1 MENKQ
6 LLNTKFAGFLMTY
19 ERADILEKTIEKILS
34 QSIAPEKLL
43 IVDNSESNATELM
56 IKRLGNPILM
66 YHKVG
71 NNSGPAGAAKIGLEV
86 LSKEGFDWIYWGDD
100 DDAPIFDNTFKIL
113 VSMALSNEKCGCV
126 GVVGQ
131 YFNRFTGFVKRVP
144 NELLQSEGILKVD
157 TIAGGMSKIVSGEMI
172 RTQQIFPDEKLF
184 FGMEE
189 LDFDLK
195 IKKAGY
201 SLLVDRPFYYKHRQ
215 KWNRIEF
222 PNKSLQAKSENALVR
237 EYYSIRNGL
246 YIYKKNGLVGAC
258 IIFFLYYATKQIF
271 SFKFGISQGKNRLKN
286 FLKAISDLF
295 SSKMGRYITSN
306 KK

>member
-1 MENKQ
+1 MVNKK
-6 LLNTKFAGFLMTY
+6 LSNTKFAGFLMTY
-19 ERADILEKTIEKILS
+19 ERADILEQTIEKILS

-56 IKRLGNPILM
+56 IKRLGNPVLV

-71 NNSGPAGAAKIGLEV
+71 KNSGPAGAAKVGLEL

-100 DDAPIFDNTFKIL
+100 DDAPIFEDTFKIL
-113 VSMALSNEKCGCV
+113 LHTALSDEKCGCV

-144 NELLQSEGILKVD
+144 NELLQLEGVLEVD
-157 TIAGGMSKIVSGEMI
+157 TIAGGMSKIVNGEMI
-172 RTQQIFPDEKLF
+172 RECQIFPDEKLF

-195 IKKAGY
+195 IKKVGY
-201 SLLVDRPFYYKHRQ
+201 KLLVDRTFYYKHRLR
-215 KWNRIEF
+215 WNRVDV
-222 PNKSLQAKSENALVR
+222 PNKSMRAKSNNALVR

-246 YIYKKNGLVGAC
+246 YIYQKNGLVSAW
-258 IIFFLYYATKQIF
+258 IIFFVYYAVKQVF
-271 SFKFGISQGKNRLKN
+271 SFKFGMTQGKNRVKI
-286 FLKAISDLF
+286 FYKAISDLF
-295 SSKMGRYITSN
+295 SSKMGRYFASN
-306 KK
+306 

>member
-1 MENKQ
+1 MVYKELSNI
-6 LLNTKFAGFLMTY
+6 KFAGFLMTY
-19 ERADILEKTIEKILS
+19 ERADILEKTIKIILS

-43 IVDNSESNATELM
+43 IVDNSESNATEVMLE
-56 IKRLGNPILM
+56 RLGNPIII

-71 NNSGPAGAAKIGLEV
+71 QNSGPAGAAKIGLEL

-100 DDAPIFDNTFKIL
+100 DDAPVFEDTFKIL
-113 VSMALSNEKCGCV
+113 LNLALSNEKCGCV

-131 YFNRFTGFVKRVP
+131 FFNQFTGFVKRVP
-144 NELLQSEGILKVD
+144 NELLQSEGVLKVD

-172 RTQQIFPDEKLF
+172 RNHQIYPDEKLF

-201 SLLVDRPFYYKHRQ
+201 HLLVDRPFYYKHRL
-215 KWNRIEF
+215 KWNRVDV
-222 PNKSLQAKSENALVR
+222 PNKTLRAKSDNALVR

-246 YIYKKNGLVGAC
+246 YIYKKNGLVSAC
-258 IIFFLYYATKQIF
+258 IIFFSYYATKQVF
-271 SFKFGISQGKNRLKN
+271 SFKFGIKHGKSRFML
-286 FLKAISDLF
+286 FYKAISDLF
-295 SSKMGRYITSN
+295 SSKMGRFIN
-306 KK
+306 